1 MPPPTVNHL
10 DSLSDLLVEEGL
22 AEVGAG
28 QLDHVTDDVRGCDH
42 DSRVRIRQEW
52 PQVCPSARPARA
64 PTSIKTDIILKRAVW
79 RVIVRLL

>member
-52 PQVCPSARPARA
+52 PQV
-64 PTSIKTDIILKRAVW
+64 SIKTDIILKRAVW